1 MKNSESHT
9 NKDFTVEDLLTRGCT
24 RTLIERFL
32 EPEDYRDPVNH
43 FRNYSGKKMFQRR
56 RVELI
61 EASAHWHRQPLP
73 DEIAEIANGSFKL
86 KEPPEIK
93 NRGFVVRAL
102 EAALWAFHHSDS
114 FTEGALRAVNLGDD
128 ADTIGA
134 IYGQLA
140 GPLWRQR
147 YPTGLDRASGVARTH
162 QRKGRCAVRLLEH
175 ITHSDFDVSMAVAAF
190 SN

>member
-140 GPLWRQR
+140 GPTMASTLSHRTGSSVWRCANSSAKR
-147 YPTGLDRASGVARTH
+147 PLRCSTSRTH
-162 QRKGRCAVRLLEH
+162 NA
-175 ITHSDFDVSMAVAAF
+175 
-190 SN
+190 